1 MFAAVLD
8 TCVLWPS
15 LQRDFLLSLAAEGVY
30 RPLWSDR
37 ILEELEYEE
46 ARKLEARGT
55 GVGEARTRAA
65 ALIGQMNAAF
75 DDSCI
80 AGWERLDGTYGLP
93 DRNDEHVLAVA
104 EFAGAGVI
112 VTLNT
117 KHFPLGL
124 LPSNVGV
131 QTPREFAL
139 NSVEVSPTAAAVAI
153 RALAQRSGQ
162 RGPRRTP
169 TDILDA
175 LDRIYSM
182 TEVTAQIRPLITD

>member
-15 LQRDFLLSLAAEGVY
+15 LQRDFLLSLTAEGVY
-30 RPLWSDR
+30 RPIWSDR
-37 ILEELEYEE
+37 ILEELQYEE
-46 ARKLEARGT
+46 ARKLEARGA
-55 GVGEARTRAA
+55 GAGEARNRAA
-65 ALIGQMNAAF
+65 ALIGQMNTAF

-93 DRNDEHVLAVA
+93 DRHDEHVLAVA
-104 EFAGAGVI
+104 EFAGAGAI

-117 KHFPLGL
+117 KDFPLDV
-124 LPSNVGV
+124 LPSTVGI

-139 NSVEVSPTAAAVAI
+139 NTVEVSPTAAAVAV
-153 RALAQRSGQ
+153 RTLAQRSGR
-162 RGPRRTP
+162 RGRKRSSN
-169 TDILDA
+169 DILDA

>member
-46 ARKLEARGT
+46 ARKLEARGA
-55 GVGEARTRAA
+55 GSDEARTRAA

-80 AGWERLDGTYGLP
+80 AGWERLDSTYGLP

-104 EFAGAGVI
+104 EFAGAGAI

-117 KHFPLGL
+117 KHFPLDL
-124 LPSNVGV
+124 LPSTVGI
-131 QTPREFAL
+131 QTPSEFAL
-139 NSVEVSPTAAAVAI
+139 NTVEVNPTAAAVAV
-153 RALAQRSGQ
+153 RTLAERSGR
-162 RGPRRTP
+162 RGRRRRP
-169 TDILDA
+169 NDILDA

-182 TEVTAQIRPLITD
+182 TEATAQIRPLISD